1 MYTEE
6 PKIDFKEIASNIAEW
21 TERNYGYFVNQSS
34 DKIEIIK
41 DLATQLERLELKHL
55 GSMSYIEQAKNNFID
70 RDIDRPPLP
79 TQFINEIKICFN
91 KNREVPK
98 SRLTFFEKITILN
111 KRINNLP
118 TDGEKIKYIEFL
130 SDKGK
135 LEPIFQRKSIL
146 TMEITAI
153 LKRNN
158 YQNEK
163 IRLLINE

>member
-1 MYTEE
+1 MYTEHQ
-6 PKIDFKEIASNIAEW
+6 KIDFKEIASNIAEW
-21 TERNYGYFVNQSS
+21 AERNYGYFINKSRDEV
-34 DKIEIIK
+34 ETIK
-41 DLATQLERLELKHL
+41 DLATQLERLPF

-70 RDIDRPPLP
+70 RGIDRPPLP
-79 TQFINEIKICFN
+79 VQFINEIKICFD
-91 KNREVPK
+91 KNREIPK

-111 KRINNLP
+111 NRINSLS

-146 TMEITAI
+146 TMEIMSI
-153 LKRNN
+153 LNRNN

-163 IRLLINE
+163 IREIINS